1 MRYIKNLLCIPNI
14 TLHTDTE
21 LNDHS
26 KYYIFDSQKIIIG
39 GINIGDEYY
48 KKWHDYMVMVDSLE
62 LVERFIY
69 KQKGLLFNDTEPI
82 DFILDTKTNP
92 HIREKFLELMRG
104 AQKKIIIEMSYFT
117 DYSFADELIHA
128 TNRGIHVEIILPR
141 QADVVDN
148 LNKMIVHYLLKKT
161 RDNLK
166 IYFSPKM
173 IHAKL
178 MMIDDAITF
187 LGSANLTQYTNGRI
201 LEANILVN
209 DRETSFTKKLQRQL
223 EKDKRS
229 ALLVSRGNK
238 ISCSSLRALAE
249 SLYIDQDSNF
259 PQQPRLVSIISGLE
273 QGIRRLYFEG

>member
-1 MRYIKNLLCIPNI
+1 
-14 TLHTDTE
+14 
-21 LNDHS
+21 
-26 KYYIFDSQKIIIG
+26 
-39 GINIGDEYY
+39 
-48 KKWHDYMVMVDSLE
+48 
-62 LVERFIY
+62 
-69 KQKGLLFNDTEPI
+69 
-82 DFILDTKTNP
+82 
-92 HIREKFLELMRG
+92 MRG